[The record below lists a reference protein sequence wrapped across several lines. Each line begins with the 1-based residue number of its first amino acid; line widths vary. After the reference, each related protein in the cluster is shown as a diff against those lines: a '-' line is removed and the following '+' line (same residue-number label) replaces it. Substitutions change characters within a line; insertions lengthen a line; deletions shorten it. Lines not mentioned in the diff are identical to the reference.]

1 MGKVPV
7 RSSIAKIPPYRPGT
21 SSHDIG
27 RPIVK
32 LSSNENA
39 YGPSPRAIA
48 AVSRAAPKINLY
60 PDKEGR
66 ALRTA
71 LSRHLDIPAA
81 SIALGNGSD
90 EVLDNLSKIYLEEG
104 TNMVTHSTFST
115 YRTVALSCGAET
127 RVAETPPEAGID
139 IAALMD
145 ACDERTRIL
154 LVCSPDNPTGAIV
167 DEGAVGRLVD
177 FCSDRGVFLVM
188 DEAYADFS
196 EEYASPAERF
206 SREGLEGAVSRTFSK
221 AYGLAGLRVGYCISS
236 EEVISRLNLVRMP
249 FNVSSV
255 AQDAALAALGDQ
267 DHYRSCV
274 ERVRR
279 GREELSRGIASLGM
293 VPYPSEANFVL
304 ASVKPV
310 GFTASGFAEAVL
322 ETGFAVRD
330 CTSFGLPEHVR
341 ISVGTEEQIRDFL
354 QALSGL
360 LS

>member
-7 RSSIAKIPPYRPGT
+7 KSSIAKIPPYTPGT

-27 RPIVK
+27 RPIIK

-39 YGPSPRAIA
+39 YGPSPKAIA
-48 AVSRAAPKINLY
+48 AISRAAPKINLY

-66 ALRTA
+66 ALRGA
-71 LSRHLDIPAA
+71 LSRHLGIPVA

-90 EVLDNLSKIYLEEG
+90 EILDNLSKIYLGEG
-104 TNMVTHSTFST
+104 DNLVTHSTFST

-127 RVAETPPEAGID
+127 RVVEMPPEAGID
-139 IAALMD
+139 VEALVD
-145 ACDERTRIL
+145 ACDRRTRIL
-154 LVCSPDNPTGAIV
+154 LVCSPNNPTGSIV
-167 DEGAVGRLVD
+167 DRRGVARLID
-177 FCSDRGVFLVM
+177 FCCDRGVFLVM

-196 EEYASPAERF
+196 EDYVSPAERL
-206 SREGLEGAVSRTFSK
+206 SREGLDGAVSRTFSK

-255 AQDAALAALGDQ
+255 AQAAALAALEDQ
-267 DHYRSCV
+267 EHYRSCV
-274 ERVRR
+274 ERIRK
-279 GREELSRGIASLGM
+279 GRAELARGIAALGM
-293 VPYPSEANFVL
+293 VAHPSEANFVL

-310 GFTASGFAEAVL
+310 GFTASRFAEAVL
-322 ETGFAVRD
+322 QTGFAVRD
-330 CTSFGLPEHVR
+330 CTSFGLPDHVR

-354 QALSGL
+354 RALAGV